1 MVDDVDKVL
10 RKCNVCQR
18 NDRATIVH
26 HPALALEVNGI
37 FDRVVDLVFGFET
50 TVEGFKGI
58 LTITEY
64 LSNFIVIYPI
74 KSKEAIEIAFNLRNF
89 ISFFGPSNC
98 ILSDLG
104 LEFNN
109 EIVDSLLNNLGIDHD
124 VTSGWNP
131 TTNGKQERLNRV
143 IFDTLRRLS
152 ENDTSKW
159 N

>member
-1 MVDDVDKVL
+1 MVDDVDKL
-10 RKCNVCQR
+10 LKKCNVCQR

-26 HPALALEVNGI
+26 HPALALEVKGI
-37 FDRVVDLVFGFET
+37 FDRVVVDLVFGLET

-89 ISFFGPSNC
+89 ISLFGPSKC

-109 EIVDSLLNNLGIDHD
+109 EIVD
-124 VTSGWNP
+124 
-131 TTNGKQERLNRV
+131 
-143 IFDTLRRLS
+143 
-152 ENDTSKW
+152 
-159 N
+159 